1 MTDEDEKTP
10 VEHMRSDAAPLT
22 VREFLRQMVAR
33 QSEIALTNVEI
44 LKILQAQQK
53 AGVSPAVLRAM
64 QAAGY
69 GVVALLGAAFL
80 FGAYEA
86 VAWVLQRLR

>member
-1 MTDEDEKTP
+1 MTDEDETTP
-10 VEHMRSDAAPLT
+10 VERVDRVQPAE
-22 VREFLRQMVAR
+22 REFLRRIAKY
-33 QSEIALTNVEI
+33 QSEIVLQNVEI
-44 LKILQAQQK
+44 LKILREQHK

-86 VAWVLQRLR
+86 IAWVLQRLR